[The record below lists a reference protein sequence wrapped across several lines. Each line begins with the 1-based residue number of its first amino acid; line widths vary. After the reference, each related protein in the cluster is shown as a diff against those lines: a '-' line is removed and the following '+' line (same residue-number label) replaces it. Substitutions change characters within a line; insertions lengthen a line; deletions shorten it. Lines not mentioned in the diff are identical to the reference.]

1 MNRVFTRS
9 LAYAVTCPGQ
19 GITHLGLLLPY
30 KPYQSTFQSELNI
43 IDETL
48 GNKFTQKLFDGTD
61 KNWLLK
67 TSNAQPAILTT
78 SYIIYKIIE
87 RKHDVDLVQ
96 KASFLMGHSLG
107 EYTSLLLSGII
118 DFPTAVSLV
127 RKRGMLMEQ
136 AIASSSV
143 SYGMVACLVGTRT
156 NSEKVIDVA
165 TRNNIL
171 GNINSYRQI
180 VLSGELSKI
189 KSTIAELNTGKKTI
203 LKQVL
208 LPVEIPFHSDILRD
222 IADQL
227 RPMISTINSQKVP
240 IISNL
245 TGKPSTD
252 AAQTV
257 ENTLQCNHQPVQW
270 AKSMEYLQNQ
280 GISHTANLG
289 PGTVLSGLNKEGT
302 NTNLD
307 DPKSFGEVEAIFG
320 KGSQA

>member
-1 MNRVFTRS
+1 MITRS
-9 LAYAVTCPGQ
+9 ISYAVTCPGQ
-19 GITHLGLLLPY
+19 GIASLGLLLPY
-30 KPYQSTFQSELNI
+30 KPYRSTFQSELNI

-48 GNKFTQKLFDGTD
+48 GNKFTQKLFDATD

-67 TSNAQPAILTT
+67 TSNAQPAILAT

-87 RKHDVDLVQ
+87 RTHDVDLVEN
-96 KASFLMGHSLG
+96 ASFLMGHSLG

-118 DFPTAVSLV
+118 DFHTAVSLV
-127 RKRGMLMEQ
+127 RKRGKLMEQ
-136 AIASSSV
+136 AIASSTGD
-143 SYGMVACLVGTRT
+143 YGMVACLVGTPT
-156 NSEKVIDVA
+156 NSEKVIDAA
-165 TRNNIL
+165 TRNNVL

-180 VLSGELSKI
+180 VLSGQMSKI
-189 KSTIAELNTGKKTI
+189 KSTIDELNAKKKTV

-222 IADQL
+222 IGDQL
-227 RPMISTINSQKVP
+227 RPMLSTINRQKVP

-245 TGKPSTD
+245 TGFSSTD

-270 AKSMEYLQNQ
+270 AKSLEYLQSQ
-280 GISHTANLG
+280 GITHTVNLG
-289 PGTVLSGLNKEGT
+289 PGTVLSGLNKDGI

-307 DPKSFGEVEAIFG
+307 DPKSFGEVEAVFG
-320 KGSQA
+320 KGNQT